1 VGGAVGLNVHSASQ
15 AWVPGQPQDAPSFR
29 YWYPAATLGIRV
41 LVNKPTR
48 ANGLI
53 EYGLGLDGS
62 HGIYLN
68 INENF

>member
-1 VGGAVGLNVHSASQ
+1 VVGVNVHSASQ
-15 AWVPGQPQDAPSFR
+15 PRVAGQPQNTPVYQ
-29 YWYPAATLGIRV
+29 YWYPAATVGLRV

-68 INENF
+68 INEDF

>member
-1 VGGAVGLNVHSASQ
+1 MNVHTVAQ
-15 AWVPGQPQDAPSFR
+15 PRQPGDAPNTPIFQ
-29 YWYPAATLGIRV
+29 YWYPAATVGLRV

-53 EYGLGLDGS
+53 EFGVGLDGS
-62 HGIYLN
+62 YGIYLN